1 MIKYHYVAI
10 ALYAKLQAKLGIIVS
25 RLFSKAIWMCFGLH
39 VLCVVYY
46 GQPQIVY
53 LGLHRKLEFPKVV
66 FSPCFSCNTST
77 LSKATVDK
85 GQLCLGLNNA
95 FAFTQYSK
103 MFPPFVRC
111 MHPMCFLMVGTTWRL
126 KFYFNIHHFLI
137 PLVLMLINFHLWILL
152 AFQYTQ
158 INSFISSRKW
168 FWHFWCNCIHCSQ
181 MYTLRKM

>member
-1 MIKYHYVAI
+1 
-10 ALYAKLQAKLGIIVS
+10 
-25 RLFSKAIWMCFGLH
+25 
-39 VLCVVYY
+39 
-46 GQPQIVY
+46 
-53 LGLHRKLEFPKVV
+53 
-66 FSPCFSCNTST
+66 
-77 LSKATVDK
+77 
-85 GQLCLGLNNA
+85 
-95 FAFTQYSK
+95 

-111 MHPMCFLMVGTTWRL
+111 MHPMCFLMVGTTRRL
-126 KFYFNIHHFLI
+126 KIYFNIHHFLI